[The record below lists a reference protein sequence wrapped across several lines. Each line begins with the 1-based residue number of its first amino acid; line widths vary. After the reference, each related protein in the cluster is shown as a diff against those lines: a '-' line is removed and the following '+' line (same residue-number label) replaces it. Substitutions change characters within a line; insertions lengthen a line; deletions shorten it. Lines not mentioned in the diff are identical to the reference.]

1 MTDPLRV
8 AVTGST
14 GLLGEALVSHL
25 RSSGHDVR
33 RVVRDRQAA
42 TGGDIYWSV
51 ADREIDAEG
60 FVGVDVVVHL
70 AAHPIGS
77 DRWTPRVKAAIR
89 DSRVVGTA
97 LLAETLAGLTD
108 GPRAFVSASAV
119 GYYGDRGDEVITEGD
134 PPGDDF
140 MAEVCVAW
148 ETAADPAR
156 AAGLRVVHPRTGVV
170 MAQGGPL
177 IDKVELPFKLGVGG
191 RLGDGSQYVS
201 WIGLDDHV
209 RAMAFLVEGDLDG
222 PVNLTA
228 PEPVTNAE
236 LTDALG
242 DVLHRPTV
250 LPVPRIALRLLYGEV
265 ALSLGYVS
273 QRVIPRRLLD
283 AGFEFHVTDL
293 REALRRAFERH

>member
-14 GLLGEALVSHL
+14 GLLGEALVSRL

-33 RVVRDRQAA
+33 RVVRDRRAA
-42 TGGDIYWSV
+42 TGDDIYWSV

-70 AAHPIGS
+70 AGHPIG
-77 DRWTPRVKAAIR
+77 DRWTPAVKAAIR

-97 LLAETLAGLTD
+97 LLAETLAGLAD
-108 GPRAFVSASAV
+108 GPRSLVSGSAV
-119 GYYGDRGDEVITEGD
+119 GFYGDRGDDVLTED
-134 PPGDDF
+134 EPPGDDF
-140 MAEVCVAW
+140 MAEVCLAW
-148 ETAADPAR
+148 ERAADPAR

-170 MAQGGPL
+170 IAQGGPL

-191 RLGDGSQYVS
+191 QLGDGRQYVP
-201 WIGLDDHV
+201 WIGFEDHV
-209 RAMAFLVEGDLDG
+209 RAMVFLVEGDLDG

-242 DVLHRPTV
+242 DVLHRPTL
-250 LPVPRIALRLLYGEV
+250 LPVPRIALRVLYGEV

-273 QRVIPRRLLD
+273 QRVVPRRLLD

-293 REALRRAFERH
+293 REALREAFDRP